1 MKWTLTTSLDSNTIY
16 AFRED
21 RAKKGVTRTMRL
33 QVSLVLIALR
43 RLERLGL
50 ISRKEADSTSKVGR
64 YHENNPTPEGKKMTE
79 FILKNH
85 LKEQKQIG
93 LN

>member
-1 MKWTLTTSLDSNTIY
+1 MK
-16 AFRED
+16 
-21 RAKKGVTRTMRL
+21 
-33 QVSLVLIALR
+33 
-43 RLERLGL
+43 LEQFGL
-50 ISRKEADSTSKVGR
+50 LSRIEADSTSKVWR